1 MLDDAVSVFVKARNE
16 LLLSIIDAN
25 DIDDSVGEYL
35 FAKNNLKTSNFEPD
49 ITWRERICDSFV
61 KSEIGGILKGGHG
74 AEVFISDAER
84 RRQVAEQS
92 NHHLSERQ
100 PWRKRVKSR
109 GSDPTSHAHD
119 IEVNP
124 NGLAPYGTSD
134 DHPFSSIYDPS
145 KVMNSGTGRTARL
158 DTIIQQVLPTHTKD
172 VTHAKA
178 VETLERMQDRIMR
191 KEKSLHHTG
200 MLKEDGDIFYHGI
213 GPLDGI
219 KGSDV
224 TSIRGAYDRDF
235 ERWLAGD
242 DDWRSINSE
251 TEDLDHD
258 GNWRS
263 NAIAR
268 VKAMGLSTDIQSGHD
283 HSEEELELRKLHAD
297 DRARSWMSDAVDLEK
312 KSEKVAEGDST
323 PEQAYAH
330 WQSTPEGVSF
340 EEAEKQSIIEHGHN
354 LGELSW
360 IHQLQWF
367 SPKERSAI
375 LEAAFDGLDK
385 ASNQDIKLPD
395 GTTVS
400 AGRLK
405 RSFHHVMGGL
415 ADWGGRT
422 AGFTNSNA
430 IPRRE
435 SNDELSAYEQDM
447 LFDSLHDIVHSDGL
461 SDEIQDNL
469 REALGG
475 LDLGEDEDGNKH
487 HFDTDGK
494 KHRVFRNL
502 PEIKE
507 KKDSEGMVISP
518 AEQLSGSDN
527 PIGDII
533 DSGYQDKRLQK
544 SSIMLAL
551 GYDPETGAAIPAGE
565 HPYYP
570 AEHHS
575 GPLISEENMASM
587 LKRAKIH
594 RIIASQGKE
603 LRNQQTLHTS
613 PLWFDESEATDEE
626 LAMMQGWGIEDG
638 GHYTPA
644 ALFAQLY
651 SSGLSRNPH
660 TLIEMLHDHSSDG
673 DGNSYI
679 GSTDGSRITVN
690 ENNIGLWGP
699 YIAARHDLFNTPHA
713 VLSRFN
719 NSKNPENQDASNPKN
734 QILAG
739 LSSLF
744 PGVVN
749 AISGLSMSQIKAK
762 YDKEF
767 DITHPRYS
775 SRQHNVKTPH
785 GKGINWNIKKPI
797 DIAGAG
803 ITAEFGRTVEVPL
816 ELTQQQPLGARQKE
830 NRTPDMIARDQS
842 LMSHTINSMMGR
854 GERGRPSSIM
864 RMTPASLATRQA
876 TFGARPEGLDVT
888 EGSAAESFLL
898 DSKALRETVKETKL
912 GGPLAREKGGGK
924 TIQEK
929 KLGKGH
935 EGRLYDDLQNMIE
948 SHYNAILTVVGHL
961 APMYP
966 EDTFTSSN
974 PNLNIDIDKIFQL
987 ANRALKHLP
996 AEYIRDLG
1004 ITVSGYGIDEDKL
1017 PLHQT
1022 GFGNF
1027 HNHMD
1032 EHGFRVTRE
1041 TDFEDL
1047 MDYLKYPQD
1056 GAHRAHATNMLTSI
1070 QSGLKNDDDHR
1081 TVMSMEH
1088 LIRSNPQLSTEKGD
1102 NFFDKYQDVEN
1113 VLDHVQKLR
1122 RAPNLNHLSDEEF
1135 FNTYGFE
1142 RNVKDGDGE
1151 VLFHGGSPVK
1161 GWQKPMK
1168 DMRKAILG
1176 FQTNVRRQ
1184 FGKEGL
1190 ATLGITPMSAPTID
1204 DKGKHS
1210 MLVKDGDGD
1219 IHIQGRH
1226 SNRNFRVSGRN
1237 IEHQMKNVFIQDP
1250 NVDLSSLPKD
1260 ITTETIRDGP
1270 GREIHPM
1277 GTTGTPI
1284 MDLFDK
1290 TGLLEYS
1297 NYRRGVPTHSMDFG
1311 TGKPVLGPH
1320 TQEEAFSPAPMD
1332 AISSLWDL
1340 DVANTVQMQDEAMT
1354 WERGANQFT
1363 PYEDPLVGSMIP
1375 AEVKESG
1382 TWSEPSDYAAYLLN
1396 PDSLLMKGDSPSWVP
1411 PIRPMHRIFSFKD
1424 LQRLRGFTGTWVVS
1438 KWYDGERIVVTKKG
1452 DEING
1457 YDEGGGRRS
1466 IPDWAKN
1473 GVKNLGEK
1481 DCTLDGILDKK
1492 ELHVIDI
1499 TFYDDT
1505 DVTDM
1510 SVQERLKILRGQFD
1524 SYEQV
1529 TIPGPHDTKLTDEEG
1544 LEDLVNNFLDEH
1556 KTLLLRDGK
1565 STYMKGERRH
1575 PKWVLLRPNKSINL
1589 KILDK
1594 RGKKPFTY
1602 RLGAGPLID
1611 DDGIED
1617 KTVEFENDI
1626 YLDVGTVSSPKP
1638 FEEGD
1643 IVEVKVSGIK
1653 HQEIDGRDVYSLT
1666 PMKLIGEGEGESSVS
1681 METLGMLSK
1690 SLKHL
1695 HFPHDVKVVDDKVVV
1710 FIPYQDEVSY
1720 TLEKSHGGFWVHSP
1734 DTILSDMGGGNYSI
1748 MLSES
1753 LKPFWGQVVSMLLK
1767 GKIERVDDPIPSEDS
1782 QEDIEEDSEELDD
1795 EDLLLKPKMEEGLT
1809 LIERALDLLE
1819 KNQFGFTGG
1828 AKGLGIDVGSL
1839 TESPRG
1845 PTHLEGEESM
1855 PDWDMIARP
1864 TEDSEKEY
1872 PHIKRQRRK
1881 RKGLQYSDSDE
1892 KDDPKT

>member
-1 MLDDAVSVFVKARNE
+1 MYDDAVSVFVKARDE
-16 LLLSIIDAN
+16 LLLSIVDRN
-25 DIDDSVGEYL
+25 DVDDSVEEYL
-35 FAKNNLKTSNFEPD
+35 FAKSNLEASDFEPD

-61 KSEIGGILKGGHG
+61 KGSE
-74 AEVFISDAER
+74 AFISDVERER
-84 RRQVAEQS
+84 RIAEQS
-92 NHHLSERQ
+92 NHHLSVRQ
-100 PWRKRVKSR
+100 PWRTRVKSR
-109 GSDPTSHAHD
+109 GNEPTSHAHD
-119 IEVNP
+119 IEVAP
-124 NGLAPYGTSD
+124 GGLRVPYGASD

-145 KVMNSGTGRTARL
+145 KMMNPITGRSARL

-172 VTHAKA
+172 VTHAKT
-178 VETLERMQDRIMR
+178 VETLEEMQDRIMR
-191 KEKSLHHTG
+191 KEKNAHHTG
-200 MLKEDGDIFYHGI
+200 VLKENGDIFYHGLS
-213 GPLDGI
+213 PLSGI

-242 DDWRSINSE
+242 DDWRSIKE
-251 TEDLDHD
+251 TGDLDHD

-312 KSEKVAEGDST
+312 KSEKVAEEDLT

-330 WQSTPEGVSF
+330 WVSSPEGVSF
-340 EEAEKQSIIEHGHN
+340 EEAEKQSLIEHGHN
-354 LGELSW
+354 LGEQSW

-375 LEAAFDGLDK
+375 MEAVHDGLDK
-385 ASNQDIKLPD
+385 AGNQDIKLPD

-400 AGRLK
+400 AGRIK
-405 RSFHHVMGGL
+405 RSTHHVMGGA

-422 AGFTNSNA
+422 AGYTNSNA
-430 IPRRE
+430 VPRKE
-435 SNDELSAYEQDM
+435 SNDELSEYEQER
-447 LFDSLHDIVHSDGL
+447 LFDSLHDILHANGL

-475 LDLGEDEDGNKH
+475 LAVGEDEKGNEH
-487 HFDTDGK
+487 HFDTEGK
-494 KHRVFRNL
+494 KYKLFRNL

-507 KKDSEGMVISP
+507 KKDSEGVVKSP
-518 AEQLSGSDN
+518 AEQLAESDN

-533 DSGYQDKRLQK
+533 NSGRQDKRLQK
-544 SSIMLAL
+544 SSVMLAL
-551 GYDPETGAAIPAGE
+551 GYDPETGAPIPAGE

-575 GPLISEENMASM
+575 GPLIPEENMASM
-587 LKRAKIH
+587 LKEAKAN
-594 RIIASQGKE
+594 RLLASQAKE
-603 LRNQQTLHTS
+603 IRNQQTLHTS
-613 PLWFDESEATDEE
+613 PLWFDESQCTDEE
-626 LAMMQGWGIEDG
+626 LAMMQGMGIESG

-644 ALFAQLY
+644 ALLAQLY
-651 SSGLSRNPH
+651 FAGGLSRNPH
-660 TLIEMLHDHSSDG
+660 TLIEMLHDHSSDE

-679 GSTDGSRITVN
+679 GKTDGSKITAN
-690 ENNIGLWGP
+690 ENNLGLWGP
-699 YIAARHDLFNTPHA
+699 YIAARYDLFNTPHA

-719 NSKNPENQDASNPKN
+719 NSKNPENQDANNPKN

-744 PGVVN
+744 PGLVN
-749 AISGLSMSQIKAK
+749 LVSGMSKSQIKEK
-762 YDKEF
+762 YGKKF
-767 DITHPRYS
+767 DVTHPRWS
-775 SRQHNVKTPH
+775 SRQHNSKTPH
-785 GKGINWNIKKPI
+785 GKGINYNLKKPT
-797 DIAGAG
+797 DLAAAGKM
-803 ITAEFGRTVEVPL
+803 AEFGRTVEVP
-816 ELTQQQPLGARQKE
+816 EEFKIEQQEE
-830 NRTPDMIARDQS
+830 NRRDDLVARDQS
-842 LMSHTINSMMGR
+842 HMHHTINTMMGR

-864 RMTPASLATRQA
+864 RIGPETLARRQA

-888 EGSAAESFLL
+888 EGSAAEAFLL
-898 DSKALRETVKETKL
+898 DTGALKETIKERKL
-912 GGPLAREKGGGK
+912 GGALARERGVGE
-924 TIQEK
+924 TVQERELK
-929 KLGKGH
+929 RGDFNSH
-935 EGRLYDDLQNMIE
+935 VEDRQTMIE
-948 SHYNAILTVVGHL
+948 SHFSAIVTMAGHL
-961 APMYP
+961 APLAP
-966 EDTFTSSN
+966 EGTFTSSN
-974 PNLNIDIDKIFQL
+974 PNLNIDIDKLFQQ
-987 ANRALKHLP
+987 ANIALMRLP
-996 AEYIRDLG
+996 AEYIKDLG
-1004 ITVSGYGIDEDKL
+1004 ITVNGLGLDEEKL

-1032 EHGFRVTRE
+1032 EHGLRVTRE
-1041 TDFEDL
+1041 TDLDDL
-1047 MDYLKYPQD
+1047 MEYLKYPQN
-1056 GAHRAHATNMLTSI
+1056 GAHRAHATSMLASI
-1070 QSGLKNDDDHR
+1070 QSGLKDDDDHR
-1081 TVMSMEH
+1081 SVMSMEH
-1088 LIRSNPQLSTEKGD
+1088 LIRSNPQLSTEVGD
-1102 NFFDKYQDVEN
+1102 NFFDRYEGIEDMLE
-1113 VLDHVQKLR
+1113 HVQKLR
-1122 RAPNLNHLSDEEF
+1122 RAPNLNHLNDEEF
-1135 FNTYGFE
+1135 FKEHGYARKTEDGKWGWTE
-1142 RNVKDGDGE
+1142 RMDE
-1151 VLFHGGSPVK
+1151 
-1161 GWQKPMK
+1161 
-1168 DMRKAILG
+1168 MRNSILG
-1176 FQTNVRRQ
+1176 FRSNVNRH

-1190 ATLGITPMSAPTID
+1190 EALGITDMPAPTRD
-1204 DKGKHS
+1204 EKGKHS
-1210 MLVKDGDGD
+1210 TLLDGD
-1219 IHIQGRH
+1219 IHVKSRQ

-1250 NVDLSSLPKD
+1250 NIDLSSLPED
-1260 ITTETIRDGP
+1260 ITNETIRQGP
-1270 GREIHPM
+1270 GREIHPV

-1284 MDLFDK
+1284 LDLFYK
-1290 TGLLEYS
+1290 TGLLGLS
-1297 NYRRGVPTHSMDFG
+1297 NHRRGTPSYGLDFSTGEPVVG
-1311 TGKPVLGPH
+1311 TK
-1320 TQEEAFSPAPMD
+1320 TQEEALHPVPMD
-1332 AISSLWDL
+1332 IITSMFDP
-1340 DVANTVQMQDEAMT
+1340 DVPNTVQMQDEAMP
-1354 WERGANQFT
+1354 WERGPNQFT
-1363 PYEDPLVGSMIP
+1363 VTEQAVIP
-1375 AEVKESG
+1375 AQIPESD

-1396 PDSLLMKGDSPSWVP
+1396 PDSLLMKGDSPSWVQ

-1438 KWYDGERIVVTKKG
+1438 KWYDGERVVVTKKG
-1452 DEING
+1452 DNVNG
-1457 YDEGGGRRS
+1457 YDENGGRRS
-1466 IPDWAKN
+1466 IPDWAKE
-1473 GVKNLGEK
+1473 GVEGLGEK
-1481 DCTLDGILDKK
+1481 DCTLDGVLDKE
-1492 ELHVIDI
+1492 ELHIIDI

-1505 DVTDM
+1505 DITDM

-1544 LEDLVNNFLDEH
+1544 LEDLVNDFLDEH

-1565 STYMKGERRH
+1565 STYMKGEKRH
-1575 PKWVLLRPNKSINL
+1575 PKWVLLRPNKTINL

-1611 DDGIED
+1611 DEGIED

-1643 IVEVKVSGIK
+1643 IVEVKVSGVK

-1666 PMKLIGEGEGESSVS
+1666 PMKLVGEGEGESSVS

-1690 SLKHL
+1690 SFSHL
-1695 HFPHDVKVVDDKVVV
+1695 HFPHDVKVVDDEVLV
-1710 FIPYQDEVSY
+1710 FMPYQDEVSY

-1734 DTILSDMGGGNYSI
+1734 NTILSDMGGGDYSI

-1767 GKIERVDDPIPSEDS
+1767 GKIERVENPIPSEEA
-1782 QEDIEEDSEELDD
+1782 QEDIEEHSDELDD
-1795 EDLLLKPKMEEGLT
+1795 EDLLLKPKMEEGLV

-1845 PTHLEGEESM
+1845 PTNLEGEESM
-1855 PDWDMIARP
+1855 PDWDMRARP
-1864 TEDSEKEY
+1864 TEDAEKEY

-1881 RKGLQYSDSDE
+1881 KKGLQYSDSDE
-1892 KDDPKT
+1892 KDDPKIE